1 MSDYENN
8 NYSFWAEQSNPQSGM
23 QNNQQNSAD
32 RYYTM
37 YDNNQQM
44 SGMNSEP
51 KKKKEGKVLKVVGRC
66 FGALGLGA
74 LAAAA
79 FIGVNVAYYTI
90 FPDAPSGFADTEYMA
105 EETYELLNVSLS
117 SNTEYKKSEV
127 VDVVKASMPSVV
139 AITTKST
146 VNSWYGKYESE
157 GGGSG
162 FIIAETD
169 EELMIATNSHVVSD
183 VDTLSVTFIDDTVAE
198 ATVRADDS
206 VADLAVITVAKS
218 ALTKETLSQ
227 IKIAKLADA
236 EDIEVGEQVV
246 AIGNA
251 LGYGQ
256 SVTVGCVSA
265 LNREITSSDGVKR
278 VLLQTDAA
286 INSGNSGG
294 ALLNMKGE
302 VIGINSM
309 KLSATAVEGIGFAIP
324 VSEAASILE
333 DLMTREILK
342 DDEKG
347 YLNIYISTVTEDVAK
362 YYNWPTGIYV
372 SSVIEGGA
380 ADLAGLQT
388 GDIITGI
395 NGVKVTDTDQLID
408 KVTSYRYGTEITIT
422 YRRNVKG
429 TFEEFETKAV
439 LQQQLSEN

>member
-1 MSDYENN
+1 MSDYDNN
-8 NYSFWAEQSNPQSGM
+8 NYSFWAEQSNQ
-23 QNNQQNSAD
+23 QNNQQGNNATS
-32 RYYTM
+32 YNMYT
-37 YDNNQQM
+37 YQQTPE
-44 SGMNSEP
+44 MNAEP
-51 KKKKEGKVLKVVGRC
+51 EKKKDRKVLRFIGRC
-66 FGALGLGA
+66 FGALGLGS

-79 FIGVNVAYYTI
+79 FIGVNVAYYTV
-90 FPDAPSGFADTEYMA
+90 FPEAPSGFKGTVHVSEDEM
-105 EETYELLNVSLS
+105 YELLTVNLS
-117 SNTEYKKSEV
+117 SNTQYKKSEV

-162 FIIAETD
+162 FIIAETE

-218 ALTKETLSQ
+218 ALTKETLGQ

-265 LNREITSSDGVKR
+265 LNREITSSDGVTR

-333 DLMTREILK
+333 DLMTREILR
-342 DDEKG
+342 DEEKG
-347 YLNIYISTVTEDVAK
+347 YLNVYISTVTEDVSK
-362 YYNWPTGIYV
+362 YYNWPIGIYI

-388 GDIITGI
+388 GDIITGV

-408 KVTSYRYGTEITIT
+408 RVTSYRYGTEITIT

-429 TFEEFETKAV
+429 TFEEFETTAV

>member
-1 MSDYENN
+1 MSDYDNN
-8 NYSFWAEQSNPQSGM
+8 NYSFWAEQSNPQNNF
-23 QNNQQNSAD
+23 QNNNTNPYEMYTGQQPA
-32 RYYTM
+32 
-37 YDNNQQM
+37 
-44 SGMNSEP
+44 GMNEGP
-51 KKKKEGKVLKVVGRC
+51 KKKKERKAIKVIGRC

-79 FIGVNVAYYTI
+79 FIGVNFAYYTV
-90 FPDAPSGFADTEYMA
+90 FPDAPSGFSGTEYISENEA
-105 EETYELLNVSLS
+105 YELLTVSLS
-117 SNTEYKKSEV
+117 SNAEYKKSEV

-162 FIIAETD
+162 FIIAETE

-218 ALTKETLSQ
+218 ALTKETLGQ
-227 IKIAKLADA
+227 IKVAKLADA

-265 LNREITSSDGVKR
+265 LNREITSSDGVTR

-302 VIGINSM
+302 VVGINSM

-342 DDEKG
+342 DEEKG
-347 YLNIYISTVTEDVAK
+347 YLNVYISTVTEDVAR
-362 YYNWPTGIYV
+362 YYNWPIGIYI

-388 GDIITGI
+388 GDIITGV

-408 KVTSYRYGTEITIT
+408 RVTSYRYGTEITIT

-429 TFEEFETKAV
+429 TFEEFEAKVV